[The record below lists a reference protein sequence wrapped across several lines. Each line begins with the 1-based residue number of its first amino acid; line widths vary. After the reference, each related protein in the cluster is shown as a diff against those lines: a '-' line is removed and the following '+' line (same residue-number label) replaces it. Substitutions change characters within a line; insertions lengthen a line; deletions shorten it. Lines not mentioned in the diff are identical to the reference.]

1 MFQELLAKCYGL
13 NACDLTSYFDDVQIQ
28 QTPDYAYGE
37 EIAVRR
43 TGDRFSMAN
52 SYMVFVSRLTSG
64 EPPWAAG
71 RFAVAD
77 AALADV
83 APSVP
88 PPAPPPMPQR
98 PTFRSTHASESL
110 SVGLAERQVFLSH
123 APGDAQRIAKV
134 RRELAA
140 RGLKVTSLAGS
151 GDLGASFG
159 EKIEQTL
166 DASHAIVV
174 FWSRESVDSPWVRTA
189 ADEGLRRGILVPVLL
204 DEVAPPLGFRNVSAA
219 DLSRSYTNEAVTD
232 LVEAVHR
239 IATGTPGTVVYPSPP
254 PYPSSS
260 PYPSPLPPSGP
271 PSITASTA
279 PTRSGWG
286 RMIPAAVAASVAA
299 LILVGYVA
307 WDTNSGSPPP
317 DASPAAR
324 TVTLPNFVGTASADV
339 EKAAKLIGLTVSM
352 SDGRGAQAPFI
363 EGVVTGQTPAPGS
376 TVTAPG
382 RVELQV
388 AARTVE
394 VPTLVGTTLDSAV
407 AVLDRNG
414 LRLGTTTTQPLR
426 DAKPGTIVRQ
436 TQAPGTMVA
445 LGTAVDVVVAGAPR
459 SVPQRITLKAEPPV
473 ISRDGTARLTVQLSG
488 VSEGIV
494 ATRLDFTVISDNGTV
509 FGQIANLVNVTRQ
522 SALSTADFRPGPRA
536 PLGPATITVRAAGSS
551 VVARAK
557 ITIVE

>member
-1 MFQELLAKCYGL
+1 
-13 NACDLTSYFDDVQIQ
+13 
-28 QTPDYAYGE
+28 
-37 EIAVRR
+37 
-43 TGDRFSMAN
+43 
-52 SYMVFVSRLTSG
+52 
-64 EPPWAAG
+64 
-71 RFAVAD
+71 
-77 AALADV
+77 
-83 APSVP
+83 
-88 PPAPPPMPQR
+88 
-98 PTFRSTHASESL
+98 
-110 SVGLAERQVFLSH
+110 
-123 APGDAQRIAKV
+123 
-134 RRELAA
+134 
-140 RGLKVTSLAGS
+140 
-151 GDLGASFG
+151 
-159 EKIEQTL
+159 
-166 DASHAIVV
+166 
-174 FWSRESVDSPWVRTA
+174 
-189 ADEGLRRGILVPVLL
+189 
-204 DEVAPPLGFRNVSAA
+204 
-219 DLSRSYTNEAVTD
+219 
-232 LVEAVHR
+232 
-239 IATGTPGTVVYPSPP
+239 
-254 PYPSSS
+254 
-260 PYPSPLPPSGP
+260 
-271 PSITASTA
+271 
-279 PTRSGWG
+279 
-286 RMIPAAVAASVAA
+286 
-299 LILVGYVA
+299 
-307 WDTNSGSPPP
+307 
-317 DASPAAR
+317 
-324 TVTLPNFVGTASADV
+324 VTLPNFVGTASADV